1 MAKAVIYKK
10 QLKKEFQF
18 FRDEIMIGTSRYTY
32 GFLMDEIV
40 VYQNSVPKY
49 QFKEN
54 DRFIWFLRNCL
65 PLLSLVIAAL
75 LNGRYAIFEDDIE
88 IGYAREKWVKPI
100 SSFVI
105 RNDVYQLFIHKGN
118 RFSLMKNGMQIALY
132 TKRCEEWLKSQP
144 LTYDIDYDNSE
155 EIEMIDLFCLF
166 IDVFFFTPYN
176 GSSHIKVIVPHDR
189 YSEHTL
195 WQPKE

>member
-32 GFLMDEIV
+32 GFSMDEIV

-65 PLLSLVIAAL
+65 PLLSLIIAAL

-88 IGYAREKWVKPI
+88 IGYAREKWIKPI

-105 RNDVYQLFIHKGN
+105 RNDVYQLFVHEGN
-118 RFSLMKNGMQIALY
+118 RFSLMKNGIQVALY

-144 LTYDIDYDNSE
+144 LTYDIDYDKSE
-155 EIEMIDLFCLF
+155 EIEIIELFCLF

-189 YSEHTL
+189 YPEHTL

>member
-32 GFLMDEIV
+32 GFLVDEIV

-65 PLLSLVIAAL
+65 PLLSLIIAAL

-88 IGYAREKWVKPI
+88 IGYAREKWIKPI

-105 RNDVYQLFIHKGN
+105 RDDIYQLFVHQGN
-118 RFSLMKNGMQIALY
+118 RFSLMKNGIQVALY

-144 LTYDIDYDNSE
+144 LTYDIDYDKNE
-155 EIEMIDLFCLF
+155 EIEIIELFCLF